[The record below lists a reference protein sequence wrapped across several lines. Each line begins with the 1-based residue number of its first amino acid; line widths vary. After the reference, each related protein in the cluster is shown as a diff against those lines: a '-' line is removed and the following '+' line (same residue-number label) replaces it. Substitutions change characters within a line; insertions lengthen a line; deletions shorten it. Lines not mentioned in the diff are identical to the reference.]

1 MLPPN
6 DGAVADFLT
15 WEQYGLKAG
24 LGMEAASGGS
34 LVLILTSL
42 AVPFGKQCSCEII
55 LVRVGLAQEML
66 PCSSSG
72 TVLWAFGRDQASL
85 VLLVVLHCSSWINF
99 PQCKTPVLL
108 KNKTP
113 RNFSLFVDGI

>member
-6 DGAVADFLT
+6 DGAVADFLA

-34 LVLILTSL
+34 LVLILTCL
-42 AVPFGKQCSCEII
+42 AVPFGKQCSCEIN

-66 PCSSSG
+66 PCSSSCA
-72 TVLWAFGRDQASL
+72 VL
-85 VLLVVLHCSSWINF
+85 
-99 PQCKTPVLL
+99 
-108 KNKTP
+108 
-113 RNFSLFVDGI
+113 